1 MKERK
6 PKQKERPATAVTDL
20 CRLIICGVGGGLIA
34 FSVTG
39 YLDDERPWPL
49 AAALI
54 CGVMGLVLIA
64 LGIFAKPKTVESI

>member
-1 MKERK
+1 MKDRK
-6 PKQKERPATAVTDL
+6 PKQKEQRATALTDL
-20 CRLIICGVGGGLIA
+20 CRLIICGVGGSLIA

-49 AAALI
+49 AVAVI
-54 CGVMGLVLIA
+54 CGALGLVLIG